1 MVLLQCDH
9 ARFQHAHKI
18 MIHIIENEIEC
29 TLGGKFK
36 KFIEQNFRQ
45 KSYPNA
51 YLEPFVFID
60 I

>member
-29 TLGGKFK
+29 TLGEKFK
-36 KFIEQNFRQ
+36 KFIEKKIREKNH
-45 KSYPNA
+45 PNA
-51 YLEPFVFID
+51 YLETFVFID